1 MKQIISKSAIREI
14 KVLGSY
20 GKKYHDTNL
29 YPHTLRK
36 LSKDVKASKA
46 EAIAIAAILLA
57 QLLTPNAVLVP
68 VPQSNGKA
76 DYTLKLANSIQE
88 IRHDCKVCDVLSGNK
103 RKKLYDIKKSNK
115 TLEGVD
121 LGFKVKYVRKHKK
134 SLSSNP
140 NVYLLD
146 NVLATGFTYLQA
158 KNALSRY
165 ADIEPSVLAI
175 SALSKWIDKE
185 KTS

>member
-1 MKQIISKSAIREI
+1 MKQIISKSAIKEV

-20 GKKYHDTNL
+20 GKLYHDSNV
-29 YPHTLRK
+29 YPHTLKK
-36 LSKDVKASKA
+36 LSKDVKHNKA

-68 VPQSNGKA
+68 VPQSSGKA
-76 DYTLKLANSIQE
+76 DYTLKLANQIQE
-88 IRHDCKVCDVLSGNK
+88 IRQDCKVCDVLSGNK
-103 RKKLYDIKKSNK
+103 RQKLYDIKKTQNSLK
-115 TLEGVD
+115 GVD
-121 LGFKVKYVRKHKK
+121 LGFKVKYVRKHKRTLK
-134 SLSSNP
+134 STP

-158 KNALSRY
+158 KNALTQF

-175 SALSKWIDKE
+175 SALSKWIDK
-185 KTS
+185 

>member
-1 MKQIISKSAIREI
+1 MKQIISKSAIKEV

-20 GKKYHDTNL
+20 GKLYHDSNV
-29 YPHTLRK
+29 YPHTLKK
-36 LSKDVKASKA
+36 LSKDVKHNKA

-68 VPQSNGKA
+68 VPQSSGKA
-76 DYTLKLANSIQE
+76 DYTLKLANQIKE
-88 IRHDCKVCDVLSGNK
+88 IRQDCKVCDVLSGNK
-103 RKKLYDIKKSNK
+103 RQKLYDIKKTQNS
-115 TLEGVD
+115 LEGVD
-121 LGFKVKYVRKHKK
+121 LGFKVKYVRKHKRTLK
-134 SLSSNP
+134 STP

-158 KNALSRY
+158 KNALTQF

-175 SALSKWIDKE
+175 SALRKWIDK
-185 KTS
+185 